1 MATYHRADALGAGS
15 FGSVLKVYNDDG
27 EEFAMKLFLD
37 DEEEDNEDETLNVG
51 ALLELSALRLIRDE
65 NKHPNIIQLHDV
77 KTAEEDDDEDNVGA
91 GTSGCLGMTMP
102 LYELGSLDGA
112 LEQKLPQI
120 LQSRANKVNIAH
132 GLLSAVN
139 FLHETCGMMHRDI
152 KADNVM
158 LTDPR
163 GNGMLTPV
171 LIDFSLAKLVNGSLY
186 GQPNTVFANT
196 QTKDALTHTGQI
208 GTATYM
214 APEVF
219 DSSSEGSYNERS
231 DLWSLGVVLLEMV
244 RGETIQSLKTNQAM
258 TMIQEALAK
267 LPQDKP
273 FPALLR
279 KLLQKNPA
287 DRWTARECFEQ
298 MSTTLFS
305 KLEEPVPKKVT
316 ISLKGALP
324 LEFMS
329 GEDDENTAP
338 KTVKKGKKNKMD
350 PVLQKRIQTIRK
362 LCNELQC
369 EHPMSIQAALTYC
382 QCMLE
387 LDEDLDD
394 ISSSQT
400 LLDCVVLAH
409 KCFEVSMLDLTDLE
423 ETYKSFANWNLDEYR
438 DNEATIFLMMDHCLY
453 PRELIPLE

>member
-1 MATYHRADALGAGS
+1 MATYHRTQALGAGS

-37 DEEEDNEDETLNVG
+37 DEGEENENEDETLNVG
-51 ALLELSALRLIRDE
+51 ALLELSALRVIRDE
-65 NKHPNIIQLHDV
+65 NRHKNIVHLLDV
-77 KTAEEDDDEDNVGA
+77 KTAEEDDDENEGA
-91 GTSGCLGMTMP
+91 GTSGCLGMTMA

-120 LQSRANKVNIAH
+120 LHSRTNKIRIAH
-132 GLLSAVN
+132 GLLSGVN

-158 LTDPR
+158 LADE
-163 GNGMLTPV
+163 GNGILTPI
-171 LIDFSLAKLVNGSLY
+171 LIDFSLAKLVNGAMY
-186 GQPNTVFANT
+186 GQPNTVFTNT
-196 QTKDALTHTGQI
+196 QTKDNITHTGQI

-214 APEVF
+214 APEVY
-219 DSSSEGSYNERS
+219 DSGEDSYNERS

-244 RGETIQSLKTNQAM
+244 RGETIQAVKTNQAM
-258 TMIQEALAK
+258 TVIQEALAA
-267 LPQDKP
+267 LPEDKP
-273 FPALLR
+273 FPTLLR

-287 DRWTARECFEQ
+287 DRWTARECLEQ

-305 KLEEPVPKKVT
+305 KLEEPIPKRATV
-316 ISLKGALP
+316 SLKDALP
-324 LEFMS
+324 LDFIS
-329 GEDDENTAP
+329 GQDDENTAP

-350 PVLQKRIQTIRK
+350 PVLQKRIQTVRK
-362 LCNELQC
+362 LCNELEC

-387 LDEDLDD
+387 LDEELDD
-394 ISSSQT
+394 LSSSQT

-423 ETYKSFANWNLDEYR
+423 ETYKSFANWSLDEYR

-453 PRELIPLE
+453 PRELISLE